1 MKNTATLDKFPKK
14 HIKPYD
20 GMSITAEIWG
30 EAHEEHRLAKEA
42 HNLSLHG
49 SGIITG
55 LKVVANDPPDQYV
68 FISPGAA
75 VDSAGNVIVLP
86 EPVAYDFGDSA
97 EGTLFLLLAH
107 GEREVGGTKQKAKY
121 LQYEF
126 VITARPSLPKR
137 PTVELARVTLKN
149 AGNSIKDADDGNHPA
164 AETLDLR
171 FRNEIAPNH
180 LNTVRVLVLGLG
192 AKTSDIL
199 PGWDHLAQAA
209 AQLSN
214 YKLII
219 DAVLT
224 LPQKLDSYDL
234 IYLGCQGGFS
244 AKSALVKNL
253 NNFIKRGKGLF
264 IEALNVAAEEHCQ
277 NLLQNLKI
285 TPKKVKTKST
295 LLSTPYLFNT
305 PPIGFSGNQVEGEK
319 NVIYTS
325 AAYSLAWNGRKKD
338 EASTRADIRSSHEW
352 GINIVHH
359 LHNKKAT

>member
-55 LKVVANDPPDQYV
+55 LEVAANDPPDQYV
-68 FISPGAA
+68 FISSGAA

-86 EPVAYDFGDSA
+86 EPVAYDFGNSA

-107 GEREVGGTKQKAKY
+107 GQREVGGVQKEAKY

-149 AGNSIKDADDGNHPA
+149 AGNAIKDADDGNHPA
-164 AETLDLR
+164 SETLDLR
-171 FRNEIAPNH
+171 FRNEIAPKH
-180 LNTVRVLVLGLG
+180 PRPVRVLVLGLG

-199 PGWDHLAQAA
+199 PGWDHLARATE
-209 AQLSN
+209 QLSD
-214 YKLII
+214 YKLIV
-219 DAVLT
+219 DAALT
-224 LPQKLDSYDL
+224 LPTNLDTYDL
-234 IYLGCQGGFS
+234 VYLGCQGGFS
-244 AKSALVKNL
+244 AKSAMVKSL
-253 NNFIKRGKGLF
+253 TSFLKRGKGLF
-264 IEALNVAAEEHCQ
+264 VEALNVAAEEHCQ
-277 NLLQNLKI
+277 GLLENLKVN
-285 TPKKVKTKST
+285 PKNVKTNEA
-295 LLSTPYLFNT
+295 LLSEPFLFNA
-305 PPIGFSGNQVEGEK
+305 PPTGFSGNQVEGEK

-325 AAYSLAWNGRKKD
+325 AAYSLAWNGRTKAG
-338 EASTRADIRSSHEW
+338 ASTRAEIRASHEW
-352 GINIVHH
+352 GVNII
-359 LHNKKAT
+359 HNLLNKMGT